1 MTCLPLAFYH
11 NYASKRHAWLAQ
23 LIVRSFS
30 PLASAF
36 WHSGHRYSNSDLV
49 SESTS
54 LWIIRAYRKRVALLH
69 LAQVTYVSE
78 MAVSRVPRTSSCMT
92 GPCLSFL
99 FQESRT
105 MVKAWHLPT
114 RTPTGLHTLN
124 EVSRVPKWNLY
135 DYGMRAIK
143 MQVSLTIPPDCAT
156 MFLY

>member
-1 MTCLPLAFYH
+1 
-11 NYASKRHAWLAQ
+11 
-23 LIVRSFS
+23 
-30 PLASAF
+30 
-36 WHSGHRYSNSDLV
+36 
-49 SESTS
+49 
-54 LWIIRAYRKRVALLH
+54 LLH

-105 MVKAWHLPT
+105 MVKAWYLPT
-114 RTPTGLHTLN
+114 RTPTSLHTLN
-124 EVSRVPKWNLY
+124 EVSRVPQWNLY